1 MRNYLETLI
10 SEKGLDLEGTI
21 IEVEG
26 QEWGLNIIE
35 LGAVVDYIMASGP
48 ANQAQVKETLV
59 RIDYAAGDVMHFF
72 KHVAKFMA
80 V

>member
-59 RIDYAAGDVMHFF
+59 RIDFHGGDIMHFF

>member
-26 QEWGLNIIE
+26 QDWGLNIIE
-35 LGAVVDYIMASGP
+35 LGAVVDYIMSSGP
-48 ANQAQVKETLV
+48 ANQAKVKDTLV
-59 RIDYAAGDVMHFF
+59 KIDFHNGDVMHFF

-80 V
+80 I

>member
-10 SEKGLDLEGTI
+10 EEKGLDLHGTI

-26 QEWGLNIIE
+26 EEWGLNIIE

-48 ANQAQVKETLV
+48 ANQAKVKDTLV
-59 RIDYAAGDVMHFF
+59 KIDFHNGDVMHFF
-72 KHVAKFMA
+72 NHVAKFMA
-80 V
+80 I

>member
-26 QEWGLNIIE
+26 QDWGLNIIE
-35 LGAVVDYIMASGP
+35 LGAVVDYIMASGT
-48 ANQAQVKETLV
+48 ANQAKVKDTLV
-59 RIDYAAGDVMHFF
+59 KIDFHNGDVMHFF

-80 V
+80 I

>member
-26 QEWGLNIIE
+26 QDWGLNIIE

-48 ANQAQVKETLV
+48 ANQAKVKDTLV
-59 RIDYAAGDVMHFF
+59 KIDFHNGDVMHFF

-80 V
+80 I